1 MTPVEADIH
10 QRIAIEGPLSVARVV
25 GLANAHYYATRDPL
39 GATGDFT
46 TSPEISQMFGEL
58 LGILAA
64 VTWSAMGS
72 PASFRLVELGPGRG
86 TLMSDALRAAGI
98 VPGFINAASVHLVET
113 SPTLRAAQARTLTG
127 IAPSLSWHD
136 AAEDIPDGPL
146 IVIANEFFDALPI
159 QQFVRIG
166 EGWHERVVGLTGE
179 KLAFGLSP
187 QRADALVP
195 SVLRGMPAG
204 SMVETSPASLQIVRT
219 LASRI
224 ARDKGAVI
232 VIDYGHAQ
240 SGAGDT
246 LQAVRDHQFTDVLT
260 DLGAADLTAHV
271 DFSALAAA
279 GQETGVDVLGPTTQR
294 EFLLRMGLANR
305 AAILKEKATP
315 EQRVAIDAAF
325 DRLTDAEPT
334 GMGSLF
340 KVLAL
345 TSGLPPLP
353 GFEDLPE

>member
-1 MTPVEADIH
+1 MTPVEADIR
-10 QRIAIEGPLSVARVV
+10 QRIAIEGPLSVARVM

-39 GATGDFT
+39 GAKGDFT

-72 PASFRLVELGPGRG
+72 PSSFRLVELGPGRG

-98 VPGFINAASVHLVET
+98 VPGFINGASIHLVET
-113 SPTLRAAQARTLTG
+113 SPTLRAAQGQTLAG

-136 AAEDIPDGPL
+136 AVEDIPHAPL

-195 SVLRGMPAG
+195 PALRGMPAG
-204 SMVETSPASLQIVRT
+204 SLVETSPASVQIVRT

-224 ARDKGAVI
+224 KRDKGAVI
-232 VIDYGHAQ
+232 AIDYGHVQ
-240 SGAGDT
+240 PGAGDT
-246 LQAVRDHQFTDVLT
+246 LQAVRNHQFTDVLS
-260 DLGAADLTAHV
+260 DLGEADLTAHV
-271 DFSALAAA
+271 DFSALATA

-305 AAILKEKATP
+305 AANLKERATQ

-325 DRLTDAEPT
+325 DRLTYAEPI